1 MKTALSSFDL
11 RALVAEWQELIG
23 GHVDKAYQKGDEVI
37 LRINAPA
44 RGKVELFYQAGRWLC
59 LHEVENKPESP
70 PPFAQSLRRLLDN
83 ARIQGIEQR
92 GFDRIAVFHLERGG
106 EPIDLIFE
114 VFGKGNIVV
123 AKKDTI
129 AAALFP
135 QTFKDRAVQIGEE
148 YRFPEA
154 GLDPLELDRSA
165 FTTALRT
172 AKGQVVRV
180 LASVLNLGGTY
191 AEEICLRAEVEK
203 QTKVKELS
211 DAQVDGLFT
220 ALNNLAV
227 AVDQEPHP
235 RVVFQIGRAIDA
247 TPIELA
253 QYRDFESREFPTFNE
268 ALSHYVTVAE
278 PQTAMAENVAAKFER
293 RIAQQRESMEA
304 LRDEAMGLEAQA
316 VFLYGH
322 YAVFDELLKAIRE
335 GRTPPEHAQIKA
347 IDRKEHAVTL
357 AIGDFDAITL
367 DYEKDVTANAQALY
381 DRRKDALAKAQR
393 VDEAT
398 TATRAEREAAQA
410 KAVKVAKRPRIKST
424 KSMWFEAYRWTIA
437 SEGFLILGGR
447 DARTNDQLVKKHL
460 KEGDRYAHA
469 DVHGA
474 PSTVVKDGAR
484 ASDVTLGEAC
494 EFALVYSK
502 AWSAGLASGSAY
514 WVLPEQ
520 VSKQAESGEFLP
532 RGAFVI
538 RGKRNYIHDLPVR
551 MAVGEVEVEGHRKIM
566 GGPVTAVAAR
576 SARYAVLAPG
586 KGDREAITRKLA
598 AVFVVPIEEIARAMP
613 PGSVEIVESH
623 GIEA

>member
-37 LRINAPA
+37 LRVNAPA

-83 ARIQGIEQR
+83 ARIQGIEQH

-106 EPIDLIFE
+106 EPIDLVFE

-129 AAALFP
+129 AAVLFP
-135 QTFKDRAVQIGEE
+135 QTFKDRAVQIAEP
-148 YRFPEA
+148 YRFPQA
-154 GLDPLELDRSA
+154 GLDPLELDRGA
-165 FTTALRT
+165 FANALRT

-191 AEEICLRAEVEK
+191 AEEVCLRADVEK

-211 DAQVDGLFT
+211 DAQVDGLYT

-227 AVDQEPHP
+227 AVDQERRPV
-235 RVVFQIGRAIDA
+235 VVFQDGRAIDA

-253 QYRDFESREFPTFNE
+253 QYRGLERRDFPAFNQ
-268 ALSHYVTVAE
+268 ALSHYLTVAE
-278 PQTAMAENVAAKFER
+278 PETAAVGDAAAKFER
-293 RIAQQRESMEA
+293 RIVQQRESMEA
-304 LRDEAMGLEAQA
+304 LREEAMRLEAQA

-322 YAVFDELLKAIRE
+322 YGVFDELLKAIRE

-347 IDRKEHAVTL
+347 IDRKDHTVTL

-381 DRRKDALAKAQR
+381 DRRKDGLAKAQR

-398 TATRAEREAAQA
+398 AATRAEMEVAQA
-410 KAVKVAKRPRIKST
+410 RAIKVAKQPRIKST
-424 KSMWFEAYRWTIA
+424 KSMWFEAYRWTLS

-484 ASDVTLGEAC
+484 ASDVTLREAC
-494 EFALVYSK
+494 EFALAYSK

-566 GGPVTAVAAR
+566 GGPVTAVTTR
-576 SARYAVLAPG
+576 SARYVVVAPG

-598 AVFVVPIEEIARAMP
+598 GVFAVPIEEIARAMP